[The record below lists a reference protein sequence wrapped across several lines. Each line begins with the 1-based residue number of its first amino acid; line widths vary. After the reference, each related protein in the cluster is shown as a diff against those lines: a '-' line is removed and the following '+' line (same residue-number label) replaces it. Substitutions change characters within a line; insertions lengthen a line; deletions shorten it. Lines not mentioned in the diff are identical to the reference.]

1 MTRTTFASAI
11 AVGLAFAGPA
21 YAQMG
26 PTADMEQVREKL
38 GEAQIEERRDLGA
51 KLLRGTTEDGATVF
65 MLVSPRDLTTE
76 EEVAVSADDLKQR
89 FEDAGFTGIQEIE
102 EAEFVVGDLDDD
114 TSIIVMRGNDFS
126 GPIATGTIP
135 PGSPGTM
142 PSAPGA
148 TPPPGGTLDTPTPGA
163 PPRAQ

>member
-1 MTRTTFASAI
+1 MIRTTFLSAV
-11 AVGLAFAGPA
+11 AVGIAFSGSA

-38 GEAQIEERRDLGA
+38 GEAESEERRDLGA
-51 KLLRGTTEDGATVF
+51 KLLRGTTEDGATIF

-76 EEVAVSADDLKQR
+76 EEVEVSADDLRQR
-89 FEDAGFTGIQEIE
+89 FEDAGFTGVQEVE
-102 EAEFVVGDLDDD
+102 EAEFIVGDLDGD

-126 GPIATGTIP
+126 DPIATGTIP
-135 PGSPGTM
+135 QGSPGSM
-142 PSAPGA
+142 PTTPGA
-148 TPPPGGTLDTPTPGA
+148 TPPGGTLDTPTPGA